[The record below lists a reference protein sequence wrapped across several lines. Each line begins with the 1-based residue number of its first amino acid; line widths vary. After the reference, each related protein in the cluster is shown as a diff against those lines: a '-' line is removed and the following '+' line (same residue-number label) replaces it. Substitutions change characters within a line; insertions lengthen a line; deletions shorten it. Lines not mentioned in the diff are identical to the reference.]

1 VDGDLQG
8 TDQPVIKPIDAPA
21 LAPAAA
27 DYDRRAVQRRT
38 LSVLFASAIFGRAGM
53 AIGFAVA
60 ALLIKEMLDDGT
72 WAGAS
77 TAAITVGMVVSASV
91 LSSYMNRRGR
101 RPGLSLGYAV
111 GVVGAGVATFGGQH
125 LFLVV
130 YLLGIMLMGVGQGG
144 TNLARYAAAD
154 LAEPQNRG
162 KAISW
167 IVFGSTVGAVGGP
180 ALVGVAGDVAG
191 WFDLDE
197 LVGPFLF
204 STVFF
209 TVAGLILW
217 VGLRPDPLV
226 VSGGLHTADSTD
238 KAGFFEGLTAI
249 MSQPMAQ
256 VATVSLVLSQAV
268 MVMIMAMTPLHMDAH
283 GHGLGAVGWVIS
295 VHTAGMFAFA
305 PVAGWSSDRFGRLP
319 TLAFGGA
326 VLVAATVLTALA
338 GEAPALL
345 MFPGLYLLGLG
356 WSFGVVAASALLT
369 ESVPD
374 DSQVAAQGSADLIT
388 SFASGTGA
396 LASGF
401 VFTMAGFH
409 ILSAIGIVASGI
421 MLVTSLYCHRTSVA
435 AAT

>member
-1 VDGDLQG
+1 MHGSNHPKTDAALTRRSFLKNTSTAVAGGALLGALPVERFALGASPGD
-8 TDQPVIKPIDAPA
+8 TVRIA
-21 LAPAAA
+21 LVGAGGRGSGAA
-27 DYDRRAVQRRT
+27 DQA
-38 LSVLFASAIFGRAGM
+38 LKAG
-53 AIGFAVA
+53 GEGVRLVAVA
-60 ALLIKEMLDDGT
+60 DAF
-72 WAGAS
+72 
-77 TAAITVGMVVSASV
+77 
-91 LSSYMNRRGR
+91 
-101 RPGLSLGYAV
+101 